1 MSAGAIIVH
10 SLDHARA
17 AASVA
22 AELERSVTLVSA
34 PGAAAYAGPAWFAAL
49 VRLVRGEFPSA
60 RLRAV
65 LDCGEA
71 PGFAL
76 AALREGGI
84 DAVRLAA
91 PQAVLAKVAAIA
103 AQSGAGI
110 DDDEGAGLD
119 LLGTDDPR
127 AACRAFLCPAPESR
141 TGARRHDRRHDR

>member
-84 DAVRLAA
+84 DAVRLVA

-110 DDDEGAGLD
+110 DDEGAGLD
-119 LLGTDDPR
+119 LLGTNDPR
-127 AACRAFLCPAPESR
+127 ATCRALPVP
-141 TGARRHDRRHDR
+141 GAGVAYRGTPP